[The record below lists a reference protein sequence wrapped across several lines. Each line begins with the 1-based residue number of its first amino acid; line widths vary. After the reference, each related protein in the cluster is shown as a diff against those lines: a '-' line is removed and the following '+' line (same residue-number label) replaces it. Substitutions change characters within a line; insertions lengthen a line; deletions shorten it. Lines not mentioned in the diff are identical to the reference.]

1 MSVARPALRFAS
13 LALVPSVGLLAS
25 VLLAP
30 DRARLAVHVYLL
42 VLTGIA
48 LATLVAAIRRAYP
61 ERGPSPFELALRRR
75 PVRHERLAE
84 LARLERE
91 IALGSANA
99 FDLPYRLRPV
109 IRQVAGGLLAARRGI
124 DLDARPE
131 AARAAL
137 GEDAWELARE
147 DRTPPVDRSGPGFAP
162 ERLRAVVTALEAL

>member
-1 MSVARPALRFAS
+1 MTRPALRFAS
-13 LALVPSVGLLAS
+13 LAVAPTAGLLAA

-30 DRARLAVHVYLL
+30 DRAQLAVHVYLL

-48 LATLVAAIRRAYP
+48 LVALVAAIRRAYP

-75 PVRHERLAE
+75 PARHERLAE

-91 IALGSANA
+91 VALASANA
-99 FDLPYRLRPV
+99 FDLHYRLRPV
-109 IRQVAGGLLAARRGI
+109 VSEVAGGLLAARRGI
-124 DLDARPE
+124 DLDSRPE

-137 GEDAWELARE
+137 GEDAWELARG
-147 DRTPPVDRSGPGFAP
+147 DRPPPADRSGPGFAP

>member
-1 MSVARPALRFAS
+1 MNRTALRFAS
-13 LALVPSVGLLAS
+13 LAVAPTAGLLAA

-48 LATLVAAIRRAYP
+48 LAGLVAAIHRAYP
-61 ERGPSPFELALRRR
+61 GPGQSPFELALRRR
-75 PVRHERLAE
+75 PSRYERLAE

-91 IALGSANA
+91 VALASANA
-99 FDLPYRLRPV
+99 FDLHYRLRPV
-109 IRQVAGGLLAARRGI
+109 VREVAGGLLAARRGI

-137 GEDAWELARE
+137 GEDAWEIARG
-147 DRTPPVDRSGPGFAP
+147 DRPPPADRSGPGFEP